1 VAWRVQHDKHEK
13 FQYLF
18 LVSCSSSISVLSC
31 WSHINDPM
39 VEIVVIKYIHSW
51 VVQKPV
57 SLTLG

>member
-1 VAWRVQHDKHEK
+1 MQHDKHEK

-18 LVSCSSSISVLSC
+18 LVSSNSSISVLSC

-39 VEIVVIKYIHSW
+39 VGIVVIKYIHSW